1 LARVAAEKLSAG
13 GQLARVENCFCCETV
28 TEVCVEFAES
38 DSVARASAVA
48 IVCKILET
56 FGNGVSESWCDYVF

>member
-1 LARVAAEKLSAG
+1 LARVAAEKPSAG